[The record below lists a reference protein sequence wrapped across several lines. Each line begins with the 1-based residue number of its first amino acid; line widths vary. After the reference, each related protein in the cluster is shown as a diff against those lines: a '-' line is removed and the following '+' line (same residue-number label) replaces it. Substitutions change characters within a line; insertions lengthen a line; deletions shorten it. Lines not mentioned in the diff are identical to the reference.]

1 MTKQTADANI
11 DHLPEARVERKRGR
25 TVPAVWLIPI
35 IAALVGGW
43 LVVKGILEKG
53 PTITVTF
60 KNAEALEAGKTKI
73 TYKNVDVGEVK
84 SIKLSP
90 DREGI
95 VVTAELVKDAA
106 SYLVA
111 DTRFW
116 VVRPRIAGGQVSGL
130 GTLFSG
136 AYIGMDI
143 GKSATEQREFV
154 GLEVAPIVTADVPGR
169 HFVLHAE
176 TSGALQIGSPVYF
189 RQEAVGTVVAHE
201 LNKDGRGVT
210 FNVFINAPY
219 DRYVTSDARF
229 WNSSGI
235 DVSLD
240 AGGIKVDTQSIAA
253 ILIGGIAFESLQ
265 GSTNQ
270 APASE
275 DQEFFLAN
283 TRAEAMKRQDVMSRP
298 FVLHFAKSL
307 RGLSVGAPVEF
318 RGIVVGEVK
327 SLNVEI
333 DDSFT
338 SIRFPVYVD
347 IYPRRLLNLVRGE
360 GPTMAMDEA
369 SLRTRWNGMVAKGLR
384 GQLQAGN
391 LLTGQLYIGV
401 DFFPDVPAA
410 HIDWANTPPDFPTIS
425 GGFEE
430 FEGTLSSIVKKI
442 DSMPLNDIAAD
453 VRHNLKALNRTLD
466 SADRFIRGM
475 DQVSP
480 TAKSALDEARKT
492 LKLAERTLS
501 TDSPVQYELQETLRE
516 LGKTAQSLRLLTD
529 YLERHPESVI
539 RGKKDGDR

>member
-1 MTKQTADANI
+1 MTNQTSDINME
-11 DHLPEARVERKRGR
+11 HLPEARVERKPGR
-25 TVPAVWLIPI
+25 RLQVVWLIPI
-35 IAALVGGW
+35 LAALIGGW

-53 PTITVTF
+53 PTITITF

-95 VVTAELVKDAA
+95 VVTAELVREAA

-143 GKSATEQREFV
+143 GKSAAEQRDFV

-169 HFVLHAE
+169 HFLLHAE
-176 TSGALQIGSPVYF
+176 TLGSLQIGSPVYF

-253 ILIGGIAFESLQ
+253 ILVGGIAFETLQ

-275 DQEFFLAN
+275 NQEFFLAN

-298 FVLHFAKSL
+298 FVLHFTKSL

-318 RGIVVGEVK
+318 RGILVGEVK

-338 SIRFPVYVD
+338 TIRFPVSVD
-347 IYPRRLLNLVRGE
+347 IYPARLLNLVKGE
-360 GPTMAMDEA
+360 GPTMVKDEA
-369 SLRTRWNGMVAKGLR
+369 SARTRWNGMVAKGLR

-391 LLTGQLYIGV
+391 LLTGQLYIAV
-401 DFFPDVPAA
+401 DFFPDAPAA
-410 HIDWANTPPDFPTIS
+410 HIDWANTPPVFPTIS
-425 GGFEE
+425 SGFEE
-430 FEGTLSSIVKKI
+430 LEGTLSSIVKKI

-501 TDSPVQYELQETLRE
+501 SDSPVQYELQETLRE
-516 LGKTAQSLRLLTD
+516 LGKMAQSLRLLTD

-539 RGKKDGDR
+539 RGKKDGNR

>member
-1 MTKQTADANI
+1 MTKQTADANLE
-11 DHLPEARVERKRGR
+11 HLPEARVERKRGR
-25 TVPAVWLIPI
+25 SVPAVWLIPI
-35 IAALVGGW
+35 VAALIGGG
-43 LVVKGILEKG
+43 LVVKGIWDKG
-53 PTITVTF
+53 PTITITF

-116 VVRPRIAGGQVSGL
+116 VVRPRVAGGQVSGL

-143 GKSATEQREFV
+143 GKSVTEQREYV

-240 AGGIKVDTQSIAA
+240 SGGIKVDTQSIAA
-253 ILIGGIAFESLQ
+253 ILIGGIAFENLQ
-265 GSTNQ
+265 GSTTQ

-283 TRAEAMKRQDVMSRP
+283 TRAEAMKRQDVLSRQ
-298 FVLHFAKSL
+298 FVLHFTKSL

-318 RGIVVGEVK
+318 RGVVVGEVK
-327 SLNVEI
+327 SLNLEI
-333 DDSFT
+333 DESFT
-338 SIRFPVYVD
+338 NIRFPVQVD
-347 IYPRRLLNLVRGE
+347 IYPARLLNLVRGE
-360 GPTMAMDEA
+360 GPGVAKDEA
-369 SLRTRWNGMVAKGLR
+369 MLRARWNGMVAKGLR

-401 DFFPDVPAA
+401 DFFPDAPPA
-410 HIDWANTPPDFPTIS
+410 HIDWANTPPVFPTIS

-430 FEGTLSSIVKKI
+430 LEGTLSSIVKKI
-442 DSMPLNDIAAD
+442 DNMPLNDIAND

-480 TAKSALDEARKT
+480 TAKSTLDEARKT

-501 TDSPVQYELQETLRE
+501 TDSPVQYELQEALRE